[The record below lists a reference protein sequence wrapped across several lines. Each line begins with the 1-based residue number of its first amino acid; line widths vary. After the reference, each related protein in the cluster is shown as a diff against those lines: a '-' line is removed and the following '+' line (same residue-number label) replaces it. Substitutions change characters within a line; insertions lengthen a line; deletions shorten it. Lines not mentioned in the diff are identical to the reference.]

1 MRLRPRSH
9 GNSYT
14 IVSQARETNASLI
27 PIKTMRDLLEVI
39 ENINTVVF
47 AMMLDVDSASRNS
60 NMRVHIF
67 WRVAWWSAVYDKKT

>member
-1 MRLRPRSH
+1 MR
-9 GNSYT
+9 N
-14 IVSQARETNASLI
+14 
-27 PIKTMRDLLEVI
+27 LLEII
-39 ENINTVVF
+39 ENINIVVF

>member
-27 PIKTMRDLLEVI
+27 PIKTMRNLLEII
-39 ENINTVVF
+39 ENINIVVF

-60 NMRVHIF
+60 KMRVHF
-67 WRVAWWSAVYDKKT
+67 LARCVVECGL

>member
-27 PIKTMRDLLEVI
+27 PIKTMRDLRII
-39 ENINTVVF
+39 ENINIVVF
-47 AMMLDVDSASRNS
+47 PMMLDVDSASRNS
-60 NMRVHIF
+60 NMRVHF
-67 WRVAWWSAVYDKKT
+67 LARCVVECGL